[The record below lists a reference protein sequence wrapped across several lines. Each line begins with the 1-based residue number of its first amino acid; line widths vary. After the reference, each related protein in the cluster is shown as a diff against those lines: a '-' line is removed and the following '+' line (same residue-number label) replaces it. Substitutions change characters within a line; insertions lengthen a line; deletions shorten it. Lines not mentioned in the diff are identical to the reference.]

1 MKRKLLLAAVMGILL
16 FLNGNEL
23 KHIAAADGSSTIE
36 RYVGEIRLFPYRDFR
51 IIEDGWEELNGKQ
64 KVQEFNP
71 DLYSVIGTAFGGDD
85 FSFSLPDL
93 RGANP
98 LPNINY
104 MISVKGSLPGSADIK
119 SHAGMMLYPGILNNE
134 FMEANGNG
142 RTPDLRNASPFPGI
156 NYYYSDNPNDSNV
169 YIGEIRLF
177 KKEDMKDTTGWL
189 RCDGAELKIAEHKAL
204 FSLIGNRFGERNG
217 QYMNIPNLIDA
228 EPSADV
234 SYYISIN
241 GKFPGAK

>member
-1 MKRKLLLAAVMGILL
+1 MKRKFLLAVVMGILL

-23 KHIAAADGSSTIE
+23 RHIAAADGSSTIE
-36 RYVGEIRLFPYRDFR
+36 RHVGEIRLFPYRDFR
-51 IIEDGWEELNGKQ
+51 MMEDGWEELNGLQ
-64 KVQEFNP
+64 KVQQFNP
-71 DLYSVIGTAFGGDD
+71 DLYSVIGTTFGGDD
-85 FSFSLPDL
+85 FSYFLPDL

-104 MISVKGSLPGSADIK
+104 MISMKGSLPGSADIQ
-119 SHAGMMLYPGILNNE
+119 SYAGMMLYPGKLNNE
-134 FMEANGNG
+134 FTEANGDGN
-142 RTPDLRNASPFPGI
+142 TPDLRNASPLPGI
-156 NYYYSDNPNDSNV
+156 KYFYTDDQNDSNV

-177 KKEDMKDTTGWL
+177 KKEDMKDTKGWL
-189 RCDGAELKIAEHKAL
+189 RCDGAELKIEEHIAL
-204 FSLIGNRFGERNG
+204 YSLIGDRFGGRKG

-241 GKFPGAK
+241 GEFPGDK